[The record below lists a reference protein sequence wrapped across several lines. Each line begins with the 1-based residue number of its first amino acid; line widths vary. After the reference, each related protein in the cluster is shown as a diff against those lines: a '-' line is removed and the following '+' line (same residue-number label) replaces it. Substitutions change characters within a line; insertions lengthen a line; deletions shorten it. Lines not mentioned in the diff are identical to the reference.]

1 MEYIFTFTNDKSL
14 HNQYF
19 ELRQFV
25 NEKYF
30 QVRLDLTDKWD
41 TNSYICVVLKDDS
54 VIAGCRLTI
63 YDGDLLPME
72 TENFRI
78 TSKYKPQQIAEL
90 SKLVVH
96 PDFSKDNIAQ
106 RLFTEV
112 ERKAKSLQAKYVYS
126 IVANKQARLYSIY
139 FNRYKRKEMGNS
151 VFEIIDDI
159 NITSCV
165 KQKYE
170 RQVSCLTRVKLNDDI

>member
-14 HNQYF
+14 HQKYF
-19 ELRQFV
+19 QLRQFV

-30 QVRLDLTDKWD
+30 QVGLKLTDEWD
-41 TNSYICVVLKDDS
+41 ANSYICVVLKDDL

-63 YDGDLLPME
+63 YEGDLLPME

-78 TSKYKPQQIAEL
+78 TSEYKPLQIAEL

-106 RLFTEV
+106 RLFKEV
-112 ERKAKSLQAKYVYS
+112 EKKAKLLQIKYVYS

-139 FNRYKRKEMGNS
+139 FNRYKRKDMGDS

-159 NITSCV
+159 NITNCV

-170 RQVSCLTRVKLNDDI
+170 RQVSCLTRVKIG